1 MCLGLCCNF
10 FVFFCVTLCH
20 FAFTLN
26 LAQFRNNLNFYY
38 FNARSLL
45 AISDYGIPR
54 TDLLQAFCNIEQTV
68 DLVAITETHLDATIG
83 EDELNIDDFTLFRND
98 RLRGGRHGGGV
109 LLYVRDTLQPTI
121 IAINNNEIES
131 LFVLINNG

>member
-1 MCLGLCCNF
+1 VALFCVVI

-98 RLRGGRHGGGV
+98 
-109 LLYVRDTLQPTI
+109 
-121 IAINNNEIES
+121 
-131 LFVLINNG
+131 